1 MKNFSTLWVAG
12 VAALLLTACSQGTTA
27 SAVNPAA
34 AVQARTAHNGIGPNG
49 YTPHRLGAIHGW
61 LSPKH
66 SKSQLLYASNEA
78 DNVIDIFSVPQYD
91 LVGQITD
98 GLNQPE
104 GIATDK
110 KGSLYVSNLSGDTIT
125 VYQKG
130 QTSPSLTLTE
140 PYGPDDVAVAR
151 NGDVLA
157 GDSSGVDVFKPGATT
172 ASSRLTNST
181 ISSVDGVGVDAHNNV
196 YAVGF
201 NASSQ
206 PAVVEFTDLGG
217 SGKNL
222 GLTGL
227 LSPTGVLVDKH
238 GNIAVSDFALPGINL
253 YKPGHT
259 APFATIA
266 ASDATDRSA
275 LDHKQNLIYV
285 PEADYSL
292 VNVYKYPSGKFVQS
306 VSISGSGNFISGT
319 ALSPAPKP

>member
-181 ISSVDGVGVDAHNNV
+181 ISSVDGVG
-196 YAVGF
+196 
-201 NASSQ
+201 
-206 PAVVEFTDLGG
+206 
-217 SGKNL
+217 
-222 GLTGL
+222 
-227 LSPTGVLVDKH
+227 
-238 GNIAVSDFALPGINL
+238 
-253 YKPGHT
+253 
-259 APFATIA
+259 
-266 ASDATDRSA
+266 
-275 LDHKQNLIYV
+275 
-285 PEADYSL
+285 
-292 VNVYKYPSGKFVQS
+292 
-306 VSISGSGNFISGT
+306 
-319 ALSPAPKP
+319 

>member
-1 MKNFSTLWVAG
+1 MRTLSTLWVAG
-12 VAALLLTACSQGTTA
+12 AAGLLLTACSQGTTT
-27 SAVNPAA
+27 SGTNPAA
-34 AVQARTAHNGIGPNG
+34 VAQARAAHNGIGPNG
-49 YTPHRLGAIHGW
+49 FAPRHLGALHGW
-61 LSPKH
+61 LSPRH
-66 SKSQLLYASNEA
+66 SKSKLLYVSNEA
-78 DNVIDIFSVPQYD
+78 DNVVYIYSVPAYA

-110 KGSLYVSNLSGDTIT
+110 KGNLYVSNLSGNTIT
-125 VYQKG
+125 VYHKG
-130 QTSPSLTLTE
+130 TTSPSLTLAE
-140 PYGPDDVAVAR
+140 PFGPDDVAVTSD
-151 NGDVLA
+151 GYVVA
-157 GDSSGVDVFKPGATT
+157 GDSGGVDVFNPGATS

-181 ISSVDGVGVDAHNNV
+181 ISSVDGIGVDARNNV
-196 YAVGF
+196 YAVGP

-206 PAVVEFTDLGG
+206 PAVVEFADLGG
-217 SGKNL
+217 SGTNL

-227 LSPTGVLVDKH
+227 LAPTGVLVDQH

-275 LDHKQNLIYV
+275 IDHKQNLIYV

-292 VNVYKYPSGKFVQS
+292 VNIYKYPSGKFVKGLT
-306 VSISGSGNFISGT
+306 ISGSGNFISGA
-319 ALSPAPKP
+319 ALSPAPAP